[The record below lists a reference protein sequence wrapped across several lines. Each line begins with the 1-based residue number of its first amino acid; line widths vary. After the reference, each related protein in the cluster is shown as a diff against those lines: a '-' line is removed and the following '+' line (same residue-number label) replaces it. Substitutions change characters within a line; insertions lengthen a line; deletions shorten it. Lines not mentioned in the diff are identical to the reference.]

1 MLKFLIGPVL
11 VAGGYLAGSVYGRD
25 AEQLVHKSPSVAYAA
40 LEQALGNVRPTGTTF
55 FDGGTPTPYELK
67 VERTLD
73 QRLVVTLFFSGR
85 QGAEADLTFTP
96 RNDGKDTLI
105 SAKIHSD
112 HSVLRTVLAGTSK
125 ARLAYA
131 PDWMLNLT
139 LKPVLEQ
146 LATKIEEG
154 EVASFDGLT
163 PADAEARWESNL
175 SSDQREEASQW
186 QLRERRRELIR
197 PDPADA
203 PVELPHLASA
213 RAG

>member
-11 VAGGYLAGSVYGRD
+11 VAGGYLAGMVYGRD

-40 LEQALGNVRPTGTTF
+40 LEQALGNVQPSGTTF
-55 FDGGTPTPYELK
+55 FEGGTPTPYELK

-96 RNDGKDTLI
+96 KNDGKDTLI

-112 HSVLRTVLAGTSK
+112 HAVLRTVLAGTSK

-131 PDWMLNLT
+131 PEWMLNLS
-139 LKPVLEQ
+139 LKPVLEE
-146 LATKIEEG
+146 LATKIDEG
-154 EVASFDGLT
+154 EIASFDGLT
-163 PADAEARWESNL
+163 SADAEAQWESNL
-175 SSDQREEASQW
+175 STDQREQVSQW
-186 QLRERRRELIR
+186 QQYQATR
-197 PDPADA
+197 PASDPDADA
-203 PVELPHLASA
+203 KNYASGG
-213 RAG
+213 RN